1 MKWRNRFTP
10 TPVIYKII
18 LIQTKGAWP
27 NTPPTLRNRYD
38 VKACRTDA
46 YFIRCKQMVRGRVLK
61 WEVLIYIYYINI
73 TNYISSI
80 IIQTTPALAFGH
92 ECPTLLIDV
101 HLIDWNPVNHCY
113 VHNISSS
120 TWHRLTRFREVAPPF
135 VQIPKINWARTT
147 VTFPIDDLYN
157 VLAPTLNIYPT
168 IFFFIHSK

>member
-46 YFIRCKQMVRGRVLK
+46 Y
-61 WEVLIYIYYINI
+61 
-73 TNYISSI
+73 YISSI
-80 IIQTTPALAFGH
+80 ITQTTPALAFGH

-101 HLIDWNPVNHCY
+101 HLIDWNPVNHRY

-135 VQIPKINWARTT
+135 VQIPKINWAR
-147 VTFPIDDLYN
+147 N
-157 VLAPTLNIYPT
+157 SH
-168 IFFFIHSK
+168 FFHRRPL